1 MLDADQ
7 MFFPARAPGAL
18 LSLVTNNEKVDSIRE

>member
-7 MFFPARAPGAL
+7 MFFPARAQGAL
-18 LSLVTNNEKVDSIRE
+18 PSLVTNNENVDSIRE